1 MSPSR
6 RRAAVAFLIRRH
18 RVSERRACKVV
29 GQNRATNRYSPV
41 PGDYEARLVEAI
53 HKLAETHPRYGY
65 RRVHALLVHE
75 GWNVNVKRVER
86 LWRREDLAVTPRR
99 KTHGQK
105 AVGADEYSAW
115 ALPALHPIHIWSYDF
130 VSVRTL
136 DGGPVRVLN
145 VVDEFTRVA
154 LGSHV
159 ARSIGAPAVRKHLEK
174 LFDIHGKPAMIR
186 SDNGR
191 EFIATTL
198 RNWLHDEGVQA
209 VFIAKASPQQNC
221 YVERF
226 NGSMRDELLHGE
238 TFRTVTET
246 RVVIDSWL
254 EQYNQ
259 IRPHRALGMKTP
271 AAFAA
276 YCESQTQASSERSQW
291 E

>member
-1 MSPSR
+1 VSPAR
-6 RRAAVAFLIRRH
+6 RRAAVDFLQRRH
-18 RVSERRACKVV
+18 KVSERRACKVV
-29 GQNRATNRYSPV
+29 DQNRATNRYSPV
-41 PGDYEARLVEAI
+41 PGDYEQRLVEAI
-53 HKLAETHPRYGY
+53 HKLAERHPRYGY

-75 GWNVNVKRVER
+75 GWAVNVKRVER
-86 LWRREDLAVTPRR
+86 LWRREDLAVVPRR
-99 KTHGQK
+99 KSQGQK
-105 AVGADEYSAW
+105 AIGTDEHSAW
-115 ALPALHPIHIWSYDF
+115 ALPALSPIHIWSYDF

-159 ARSIGAPAVRKHLEK
+159 ARSIGATAVVKHLEK
-174 LFDIHGKPAMIR
+174 LFEIHGKPAMIR

-191 EFIATTL
+191 EFVAATV
-198 RNWLHDEGVQA
+198 RDWLAERDVKA

-226 NGSMRDELLHGE
+226 NGSMRDELLNGE

-246 RVVIDSWL
+246 RVVIETWL
-254 EQYNQ
+254 DQYNQ

-271 AAFAA
+271 EAFAA
-276 YCESQTQASSERSQW
+276 YCEMQSDVTNERGQ
-291 E
+291 

>member
-1 MSPSR
+1 MD
-6 RRAAVAFLIRRH
+6 FLKRKRH
-18 RVSERRACKVV
+18 VSERRACLVV
-29 GQNRATNRYSPV
+29 GQHRSTNRYAPV
-41 PGDYEARLVEAI
+41 PGDYEQRLVEAI
-53 HKLAETHPRYGY
+53 HKLAERHPRYGY

-75 GWNVNVKRVER
+75 GRKVNVKRVAR
-86 LWRREDLAVTPRR
+86 LWRREELAVLPRR
-99 KTHGQK
+99 KDRGQK
-105 AVGADEYSAW
+105 AIGTDENSAW
-115 ALPALHPIHIWSYDF
+115 ALPALKPIHIWSYDF

-159 ARSIGAPAVRKHLEK
+159 ARSIGAASVVRHLEK
-174 LFDIHGKPAMIR
+174 LFEIHGKPAMIR

-191 EFIATTL
+191 EFIADTV
-198 RNWLHDEGVQA
+198 RGWLHDQGVKA
-209 VFIAKASPQQNC
+209 VFIARASPQQNC

-226 NGSMRDELLHGE
+226 NGSMRDELLNGE

-246 RVVIDSWL
+246 RVVIEGWL
-254 EQYNQ
+254 DEYNQ

-276 YCESQTQASSERSQW
+276 YCETHNEATDESGR
-291 E
+291 

>member
-1 MSPSR
+1 
-6 RRAAVAFLIRRH
+6 
-18 RVSERRACKVV
+18 VV
-29 GQNRATNRYSPV
+29 GQHRSTNRYAPT
-41 PGDYEARLVEAI
+41 PGDFEQRLIEAI
-53 HKLAETHPRYGY
+53 HKLAATHPRYGY
-65 RRVHALLVHE
+65 RRVHALLVAD

-86 LWRREDLAVTPRR
+86 LWRREDLRVPPRR

-105 AVGADEYSAW
+105 AIGTDEYSAW
-115 ALPALHPIHIWSYDF
+115 ALPATRPGHIWSYDF

-159 ARSIGAPAVRKHLEK
+159 ARSIGAAAVIKHLEK
-174 LFDIHGKPAMIR
+174 LFELHGPPVMIR

-191 EFIATTL
+191 EFIAATV
-198 RNWLHDEGVQA
+198 RDWLSARGVEA

-226 NGSMRDELLHGE
+226 NGSMRDELLNGE

-246 RVVIDSWL
+246 RVVIESWL
-254 EQYNQ
+254 DQYNQ
-259 IRPHRALGMKTP
+259 IRPHRGLGMKTP

-276 YCESQTQASSERSQW
+276 YASSHNDATSERSR
-291 E
+291 